1 MYSYVFFYCMENFK
15 MTSFSEEYLKLKNQ
29 IDDDKSKLIVF
40 LIFGLVLGRF
50 YEKTIRLKK
59 IIFKKFK

>member
-1 MYSYVFFYCMENFK
+1 